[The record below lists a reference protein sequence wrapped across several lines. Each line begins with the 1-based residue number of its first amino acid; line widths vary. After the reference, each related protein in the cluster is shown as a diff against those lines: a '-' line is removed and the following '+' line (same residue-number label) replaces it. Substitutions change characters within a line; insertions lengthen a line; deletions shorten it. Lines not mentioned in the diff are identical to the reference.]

1 MQLHKLSDENLMQRI
16 AAEQPDALGVLYD
29 RYSRLVFSL
38 ALNAVGERSTAEEIT
53 QEVFLQV
60 WKKAT
65 TYRPERSKV
74 VTWLSSIA
82 RYRAIDAWRRQ
93 SARPV
98 VQADFWTEAGA
109 LTDPLDVEHSVELR
123 HRARQVRA
131 ALANLPPEQ
140 RQALALAYF
149 RGYTHREI
157 ADELDT
163 PLGTVKTR
171 IRLAMQKLRNLL
183 EEVSVDEGPI

>member
-1 MQLHKLSDENLMQRI
+1 VELQKLSDEILMQRI
-16 AAEQPDALGVLYD
+16 AARHPEALGVLYD

-60 WKKAT
+60 WKKAG

-74 VTWLSSIA
+74 VTWMSSIA
-82 RYRAIDAWRRQ
+82 RYRSIDAWRRQ

-98 VQADFWTEAGA
+98 IQADFWAEAGA
-109 LTDPLDVEHSVELR
+109 LTDPLDVELSVELR
-123 HRARQVRA
+123 LRARQVRRA
-131 ALANLPPEQ
+131 MAGLPPEQ
-140 RQALALAYF
+140 RQALALAF
-149 RGYTHREI
+149 FQGYTHKEI
-157 ADELDT
+157 AEALNT

-171 IRLAMQKLRNLL
+171 IRLAMQKMRKLL